1 MVPPRY
7 DWYYT
12 NSTHFSTTFEEW
24 GHEQLRMGVLPIM
37 AYTGRLHPKGVPFS
51 VFRVVYERV
60 GISLVEVSNINVKS
74 VCKRT

>member
-12 NSTHFSTTFEEW
+12 NSKHFSTTFEEW
-24 GHEQLRMGVLPIM
+24 GHEQPRMGVLPIM
-37 AYTGRLHPKGVPFS
+37 AYTGRLRPKGYLFQALGTVN
-51 VFRVVYERV
+51 ERV

>member
-37 AYTGRLHPKGVPFS
+37 AYIGRLHPKEVPFS